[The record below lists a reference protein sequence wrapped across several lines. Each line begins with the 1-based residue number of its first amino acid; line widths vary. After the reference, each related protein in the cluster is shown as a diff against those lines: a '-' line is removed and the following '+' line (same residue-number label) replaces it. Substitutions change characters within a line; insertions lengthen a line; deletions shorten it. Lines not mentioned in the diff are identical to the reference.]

1 MGSKL
6 PMASENST
14 KQAPAADQFGRP
26 LRDLRI
32 SVTDR
37 CNFRCPYCMPAEI
50 YGERYEFLPRDEL
63 LTFEEIARLVRLFAG
78 LGVTKA
84 RLTGGEP
91 LIRADVAQLVRMLTS
106 IDGLADLTLTTN
118 GYLLARFARELKSA
132 GLGRITVSLDSLD
145 DEVFRSMNGR
155 NFDTAPVLEGIAA
168 AEAAGLA
175 PIKINAVVQKGVN
188 DHTVV
193 DLARR
198 FKGTGHIVRFIE
210 FMDVGTLNR
219 WNMSQVVSA
228 AEIVRMIGEEMPIEP
243 LEPNYTGE
251 VARRWRYVDGDGEIG
266 IIASVSETFC
276 GACTRARLSTDG
288 RLVTC
293 LFAAGGT
300 DLRGPMRG
308 GADDDEL
315 RDLIVGIWSERRD
328 RYSMDRATLGDD
340 QGAARSRI
348 EMYQIGG

>member
-1 MGSKL
+1 MS
-6 PMASENST
+6 SETST
-14 KQAPAADQFGRP
+14 INIPAADQFGRP

-63 LTFEEIARLVRLFAG
+63 LTFEEIARLTRIFAG

-91 LIRADVAQLVRMLTS
+91 LIRADMPKLIRMLTS

-118 GYLLARFARELKSA
+118 GYLLARFAEELKAA

-155 NFDTAPVLEGIAA
+155 NFDTTPVLEGIHA
-168 AEAAGLA
+168 AEKAGFT

-210 FMDVGTLNR
+210 YMDVGTLNR
-219 WNMSQVVSA
+219 WNMSEVVTA
-228 AEIVRMIGEEMPIEP
+228 AEIARMISDEMPIEP
-243 LEPNYTGE
+243 VEPNYPGE
-251 VARRWRYVDGDGEIG
+251 VARRWRYADGGGEIG
-266 IIASVSETFC
+266 IIASVSEPFC

-315 RDLIVGIWSERRD
+315 RGLIAGIWSERRD
-328 RYSMDRATLGDD
+328 RYSMDRSALGDD
-340 QGAARSRI
+340 GTTPARI

>member
-1 MGSKL
+1 MT
-6 PMASENST
+6 PDPNT
-14 KQAPAADQFGRP
+14 KVAPVVDQFDRP

-50 YGERYEFLPRDEL
+50 YGERYEFLPRKDL
-63 LTFEEIARLVRLFAG
+63 LTFEEITRLTRIFAG
-78 LGVTKA
+78 LGATKA

-91 LIRADVAQLVRMLTS
+91 LIRADLPQLIEMLTS
-106 IDGLADLTLTTN
+106 IDGLTDITLTTN
-118 GYLLARFARELKSA
+118 GYLLARFAQELKDA

-145 DEVFRSMNGR
+145 DEIFRAMNGR

-168 AEAAGLA
+168 AEKAGLS
-175 PIKINAVVQKGVN
+175 PLKINAVVQKGIN
-188 DHTVV
+188 DHTIV

-210 FMDVGTLNR
+210 FMDVGTLNQ
-219 WNMSQVVSA
+219 WDMSQVVTA
-228 AEIVRMIGEEMPIEP
+228 AEIVQMIGDEIPIEP
-243 LEPNYTGE
+243 VEANYPGE

-266 IIASVSETFC
+266 IIASVSEPFC

-293 LFAAGGT
+293 LFAAGGI

-308 GADDDEL
+308 GADDGEL
-315 RDLIVGIWSERRD
+315 EALFRGVWSNRND
-328 RYSMDRATLGDD
+328 RYSLDSTTSGNDAGEA
-340 QGAARSRI
+340 GSRI

>member
-1 MGSKL
+1 MSRAYVGVLSIL
-6 PMASENST
+6 HDLLCNSRRDR
-14 KQAPAADQFGRP
+14 AARSNRLACGHRCGQKFLRRIDSIDESDARGFLRVDG
-26 LRDLRI
+26 LRDQD
-32 SVTDR
+32 V
-37 CNFRCPYCMPAEI
+37 FAE
-50 YGERYEFLPRDEL
+50 
-63 LTFEEIARLVRLFAG
+63 
-78 LGVTKA
+78 
-84 RLTGGEP
+84 
-91 LIRADVAQLVRMLTS
+91 
-106 IDGLADLTLTTN
+106 
-118 GYLLARFARELKSA
+118 ELKAA

-155 NFDTAPVLEGIAA
+155 NFDTTPVLEGIHA
-168 AEAAGLA
+168 AEKAGFT

-210 FMDVGTLNR
+210 YMDVGTLNR
-219 WNMSQVVSA
+219 WNMSEVVTA
-228 AEIVRMIGEEMPIEP
+228 AEIARMISDEMPIEP
-243 LEPNYTGE
+243 VEPNYPGE
-251 VARRWRYVDGDGEIG
+251 VARRWRYADGGGEIG
-266 IIASVSETFC
+266 IIASVSEPFC

-315 RDLIVGIWSERRD
+315 RDLIAGIWSERRD
-328 RYSMDRATLGDD
+328 RYSMDRSALGDD
-340 QGAARSRI
+340 GTTPARI

>member
-1 MGSKL
+1 
-6 PMASENST
+6 MASETST
-14 KQAPAADQFGRP
+14 KNIPATDQFGRR

-50 YGERYEFLPRDEL
+50 YGARYEFLPRNEL
-63 LTFEEIARLVRLFAG
+63 LTFEEIARLTRIFAG

-118 GYLLARFARELKSA
+118 GYLLARFAEELKAA

-168 AEAAGLA
+168 AERAGFA
-175 PIKINAVVQKGVN
+175 PLKINAVVQRGVN

-210 FMDVGTLNR
+210 YMDVGTLNR
-219 WNMSQVVSA
+219 WNMSEVVTA
-228 AEIVRMIGEEMPIEP
+228 AEIARMIGDEMPIEP
-243 LEPNYTGE
+243 VEPNYAGE
-251 VARRWRYVDGDGEIG
+251 VARRWRYVDGGGEIG
-266 IIASVSETFC
+266 IIASVSEPFC

-315 RDLIVGIWSERRD
+315 RGLIAGIWSERRD
-328 RYSMDRATLGDD
+328 RYSMDRSTLGSDETTP
-340 QGAARSRI
+340 ARI
-348 EMYQIGG
+348 EMYQLGG